1 MLMDMRARLPTVLTA
16 IAAAGAVSCG
26 PASAPRSDGRL
37 IQPGAPGEQS
47 RTVTPEQ
54 AAANRPR
61 HTDADVRFMQDMIT
75 HHAQAVEMTT
85 LLKTRSNS
93 EDMQKLAQRIEL
105 SQDDEMRMM
114 KAWLTARGAALSD
127 PHAHHTHAPLRQG
140 SGGQAGL
147 MRGMASPEEMQ
158 RLASLKGTEFDR
170 LFLELMIKHHEGALT
185 MVEELF
191 ATPGAGQESE
201 IFAFASDVNA
211 DQRMEIRRMGQMLA
225 RSEGAGR

>member
-1 MLMDMRARLPTVLTA
+1 MTGRIPQVLVVA
-16 IAAAGAVSCG
+16 LAAGTLSCG
-26 PASAPRSDGRL
+26 PASAPREGRL
-37 IQPGAPGEQS
+37 VQPGAPGEQS
-47 RTVTPEQ
+47 RAVTPEQ

-75 HHAQAVEMTT
+75 HHAQAVEMTS
-85 LLKTRSNS
+85 LLKSRSTS

-105 SQDDEMRMM
+105 SQDDEIRMM
-114 KAWLTARGAALSD
+114 KGWLTARGAALPD
-127 PHAHHTHAPLRQG
+127 PHAHHTH
-140 SGGQAGL
+140 AGL

-158 RLASLKGTEFDR
+158 RLANLKGPEFDR

-201 IFAFASDVNA
+201 IFAFAADVNA

-225 RSEGAGR
+225 RSQGVAK

>member
-1 MLMDMRARLPTVLTA
+1 M
-16 IAAAGAVSCG
+16 
-26 PASAPRSDGRL
+26 
-37 IQPGAPGEQS
+37 
-47 RTVTPEQ
+47 
-54 AAANRPR
+54 
-61 HTDADVRFMQDMIT
+61 RFMQDMIT
-75 HHAQAVEMTT
+75 HHAQAVEMTS
-85 LLKTRSNS
+85 LLKSRSTS

-105 SQDDEMRMM
+105 SQDDEIRMM
-114 KAWLTARGAALSD
+114 KGWLTARRAALPD
-127 PHAHHTHAPLRQG
+127 PHAHHTH
-140 SGGQAGL
+140 AGL

-158 RLASLKGTEFDR
+158 RLASLNGPEFDR

-225 RSEGAGR
+225 RSQGAGR

>member
-1 MLMDMRARLPTVLTA
+1 MTGRIPT
-16 IAAAGAVSCG
+16 IAFAALAVAAVSCG
-26 PASAPRSDGRL
+26 PPSAPRSDGRL
-37 IQPGAPGEQS
+37 VQPGAPGEQS
-47 RTVTPEQ
+47 RAVTPEQ
-54 AAANRPR
+54 AEAGRPR
-61 HTDADVRFMQDMIT
+61 HTEADVRFMQDMIT

-85 LLKTRSNS
+85 LLKTRSTS

-114 KAWLTARGAALSD
+114 KSWLTARGAALPD
-127 PHAHHTHAPLRQG
+127 PHAHHAHG
-140 SGGQAGL
+140 GL

-191 ATPGAGQESE
+191 ATPGAGQEAE
-201 IFAFASDVNA
+201 VFAFASDVNA

-225 RSEGAGR
+225 RSAGISKE